1 MSWEKKY
8 THMRTH
14 MWAVNTHACMH
25 ARTHT
30 YTPRC
35 THTCIHTTVC
45 KHTKAWVGTHTHT
58 KVYTHTHK
66 VYTHTHQGVHIHTH
80 HSTHTHTPCTS
91 EAHVRFSFSYVIQ
104 PSSMVAV
111 PNKLKR
117 RVARSSTSR
126 ANAFTRQTS
135 APATTSA
142 DGVRSPGLRVSWNL
156 GPQGPHESTHK
167 TVVKQQGAKVQDERK
182 RSMSESC
189 VPTTYEEEKEEKISA
204 IGSIQVPA

>member
-1 MSWEKKY
+1 M
-8 THMRTH
+8 
-14 MWAVNTHACMH
+14 HAC
-25 ARTHT
+25 THT
-30 YTPRC
+30 YTHTHSHTPRC
-35 THTCIHTTVC
+35 THTCIRTTVC

-58 KVYTHTHK
+58 H
-66 VYTHTHQGVHIHTH
+66 
-80 HSTHTHTPCTS
+80 THTHTPCTT
-91 EAHVRFSFSYVIQ
+91 EAYVRFSFSYVIQ

-117 RVARSSTSR
+117 RVARSPTSK

-156 GPQGPHESTHK
+156 GPQGPRESTRK
-167 TVVKQQGAKVQDERK
+167 TDVKQQGAKVQDGRK

>member
-1 MSWEKKY
+1 
-8 THMRTH
+8 
-14 MWAVNTHACMH
+14 MH

-30 YTPRC
+30 
-35 THTCIHTTVC
+35 HIHTKV
-45 KHTKAWVGTHTHT
+45 HTHLYTHYSVQTHQGMGGHTHTHT
-58 KVYTHTHK
+58 KVYTHTHQGVHTHTHTK
-66 VYTHTHQGVHIHTH
+66 VYTHTHTHQGVHTHTKVYTYTH
-80 HSTHTHTPCTS
+80 TTVHTHTPCTT

>member
-1 MSWEKKY
+1 
-8 THMRTH
+8 
-14 MWAVNTHACMH
+14 MH

-30 YTPRC
+30 HTHQGAHTLVYTLQCANTPRHGWAHTHTPRC
-35 THTCIHTTVC
+35 TH
-45 KHTKAWVGTHTHT
+45 THTHT
-58 KVYTHTHK
+58 KVYTHTPRC
-66 VYTHTHQGVHIHTH
+66 THTHTPQY
-80 HSTHTHTPCTS
+80 THTHTPCTT